1 MHLCFLFRLP
11 IKMWTVAIF
20 TRTNEV
26 AAVPTVWIM
35 SRNCDSETEM
45 CWWPNVKKSNSQ
57 LGYKYFNS
65 KQVSTMIKEQYKPN
79 KNEGT
84 YLSATTCTEHFSKY
98 LI

>member
-1 MHLCFLFRLP
+1 
-11 IKMWTVAIF
+11 
-20 TRTNEV
+20 
-26 AAVPTVWIM
+26 M
-35 SRNCDSETEM
+35 S
-45 CWWPNVKKSNSQ
+45 KKNDSQ

-65 KQVSTMIKEQYKPN
+65 KQVYIMIKEQYKPN